1 MDLFALMPI
10 IFVVI
15 FVVVGIGMIAHLI
28 LFGTV
33 FGLVAKRIADATEQ
47 QRQTQAAELPKP
59 CTYCGTTLL
68 AHVEE
73 CPGCGAKRAVAAGG
87 GT

>member
-1 MDLFALMPI
+1 MDLFSLMSI
-10 IFVVI
+10 LVTVFIVLI
-15 FVVVGIGMIAHLI
+15 AIGMITHMI

-33 FGLVAKRIADATEQ
+33 FGLIAKRVTDAAEHE
-47 QRQTQAAELPKP
+47 RQLQAAQLPQP

-87 GT
+87 VT

>member
-10 IFVVI
+10 IFTVFIVLFAI
-15 FVVVGIGMIAHLI
+15 AMIAHMV

-33 FGLVAKRIADATEQ
+33 FGVVAKRIADAAEHQ
-47 QRQTQAAELPKP
+47 QNLQAAQLPQP

-73 CPGCGAKRAVAAGG
+73 CPGCGAKRVVAAGR